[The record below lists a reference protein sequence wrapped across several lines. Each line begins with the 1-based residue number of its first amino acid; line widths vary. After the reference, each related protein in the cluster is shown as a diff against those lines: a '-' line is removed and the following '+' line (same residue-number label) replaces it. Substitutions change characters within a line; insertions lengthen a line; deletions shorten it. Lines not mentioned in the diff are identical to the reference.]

1 MAALGAQTIASSYEQ
16 LLHVDTDGG
25 GNTTTLVPIKDGD
38 NGTTFCLQIA
48 TTSALIEGS
57 GSRLYFS
64 DAGGEYLSG
73 DGTTLTI
80 TAGGASSVKLDANSR
95 ISLSNNDSGTSNTIF
110 GKSAGASLDAG
121 SNYNTF
127 IGEAVSDASMND
139 AINNTAVGYNS
150 LGALTSG
157 DYNVAIGDHAL
168 LSNQS
173 GELNT
178 AVGTHALRVNTAS
191 QNTALGGN
199 AMYANVGG
207 ENNVAVGHNALDAN
221 ISGDLNVAVGKDA
234 LGAFIGS
241 ASVAVG
247 REALRDLNHATTGDG
262 TVAIGT
268 GAGASLTSGNGN
280 VAIGYQALDLDDLGK
295 FSTAVGYQ
303 ALTDQSNAGDS
314 GDEDAGNTAVGFKAG
329 FDVSTGY
336 YNTVVGRTAGFA
348 ITTGAGNTVIGA
360 ETGKALLGGDDN
372 TIIGR
377 GAGIATTAGTNMVI
391 IGKGASSGVI
401 TTAAAGHISIGY
413 EALKDTTS
421 GARNTGVGYRSGKE
435 ITSSNDMTCIGYE
448 AGMDASST
456 GSTPSGCTYIGSRAG
471 ENKDDGTKNT
481 AVGHYALQGTAAN
494 GQTANNNVAIGETA
508 GAGVT
513 TGDNN
518 VFIGQAAGYVTQITA
533 DSDGC
538 IIIGAG
544 ARQSGTA
551 VDNEIIFGNDAAGQG
566 TNTVLLGNGSVDGT
580 NGLFCADT
588 GIATPSDKRIKDN
601 IKDNSTGLDYIN
613 KLRTVTYQKRHP
625 ADYPE
630 ELQGAFGDAK
640 KPKDWVAKTEV
651 GLISQEVKAV
661 MDEMELDIQGHH
673 TNPQG
678 LQTVKYVSFI
688 IPLVKAVQELSE
700 QVEDLKKQINK

>member
-1 MAALGAQTIASSYEQ
+1 MNDQTSANGIASYDNVFIGHSA
-16 LLHVDTDGG
+16 GG
-25 GNTTTLVPIKDGD
+25 GTWGNTGTTTANVAVG
-38 NGTTFCLQIA
+38 N
-48 TTSALIEGS
+48 SAM
-57 GSRLYFS
+57 
-64 DAGGEYLSG
+64 
-73 DGTTLTI
+73 
-80 TAGGASSVKLDANSR
+80 GGACDA
-95 ISLSNNDSGTSNTIF
+95 
-110 GKSAGASLDAG
+110 A
-121 SNYNTF
+121 
-127 IGEAVSDASMND
+127 E
-139 AINNTAVGYNS
+139 NNTAVGHQALMS
-150 LGALTSG
+150 LTQG
-157 DYNVAIGDHAL
+157 DQNVAIGGVAL
-168 LSNQS
+168 KD
-173 GELNT
+173 
-178 AVGTHALRVNTAS
+178 VNTGEENIAIGYG
-191 QNTALGGN
+191 A
-199 AMYANVGG
+199 G
-207 ENNVAVGHNALDAN
+207 ENLTNNGKNVLIGRNAGAN
-221 ISGDLNVAVGKDA
+221 L
-234 LGAFIGS
+234 S
-241 ASVAVG
+241 AG
-247 REALRDLNHATTGDG
+247 IDG
-262 TVAIGT
+262 TVAIGHLALD
-268 GAGASLTSGNGN
+268 GAVSAGHYT
-280 VAIGYQALDLDDLGK
+280 VAIGQNALG
-295 FSTAVGYQ
+295 AV
-303 ALTDQSNAGDS
+303 TS
-314 GDEDAGNTAVGFKAG
+314 GD
-329 FDVSTGY
+329 
-336 YNTVVGRTAGFA
+336 
-348 ITTGAGNTVIGA
+348 
-360 ETGKALLGGDDN
+360 
-372 TIIGR
+372 
-377 GAGIATTAGTNMVI
+377 
-391 IGKGASSGVI
+391 
-401 TTAAAGHISIGY
+401 
-413 EALKDTTS
+413 
-421 GARNTGVGYRSGKE
+421 RNIGVGYSAGLL
-435 ITSSNDMTCIGYE
+435 ITSSDDMTCIGYE
-448 AGMDASST
+448 AGKDADSA
-456 GSTPSGCTYIGSRAG
+456 GSTPFGCTYVGSRAG

-640 KPKDWVAKTEV
+640 KPEDWVAKTEV

-678 LQTVKYVSFI
+678 LETVKYVSFI

-700 QVEDLKKQINK
+700 KVKALEDA